1 MIYLCFY
8 FLNTRNVHSRSNS
21 NPEVLSTRSANSF
34 ENTGL
39 QIFLSAITKNIYLFL
54 KILMS
59 THIEIE
65 L

>member
-34 ENTGL
+34 ESTGL
-39 QIFLSAITKNIYLFL
+39 QIFLSEITRNIYLSL
-54 KILMS
+54 KKLLS
-59 THIEIE
+59 TRIEIE